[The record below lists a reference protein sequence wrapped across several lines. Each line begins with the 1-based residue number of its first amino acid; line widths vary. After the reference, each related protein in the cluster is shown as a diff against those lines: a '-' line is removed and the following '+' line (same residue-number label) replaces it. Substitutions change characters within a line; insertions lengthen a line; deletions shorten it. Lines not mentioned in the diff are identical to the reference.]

1 MNASIR
7 FASSVGVLSLAT
19 LAACSDA
26 TGTAAAGPMTV
37 SFSTTATATAT
48 ASRTGST
55 ARFALATAPTS
66 PLVITKAQLVISKAE
81 LARIG
86 ATCTTTTTT
95 SSSESECPDLKLG
108 PMLVDLPLDAT
119 AKGVLAVNL
128 PAGSY
133 QQYEAKIDAVMNETE
148 GDPAASSAFLAA
160 NPQFRGVS
168 IRVEG
173 TFNGQPFVYTSAAE
187 GELELTFNPPLVV
200 DGTAGNLTVH
210 VDLSS
215 WFLNPD
221 GSTIDPN
228 TATAGTA
235 ARETI
240 DNNIKRSFD
249 VFEDDDRDGRKN

>member
-7 FASSVGVLSLAT
+7 FASSLGVLSLAT

-26 TGTAAAGPMTV
+26 TGTAAAGPMTL
-37 SFSTTATATAT
+37 SFSTTAASMPATA
-48 ASRTGST
+48 
-55 ARFALATAPTS
+55 ARFPLATPPAN
-66 PLVITKAQLVISKAE
+66 PLVITKAQLVISKSE
-81 LARIG
+81 LARVG
-86 ATCTTTTTT
+86 GSCTTSTT
-95 SSSESECPDLKLG
+95 SSASESDCPDLKLG
-108 PMLVDLPLDAT
+108 PMLIDLPLDAG

-133 QQYEAKIDAVMNETE
+133 QQFEAKIDAVMNETE
-148 GDPAASSAFLAA
+148 GDPSASAAFLAA

-173 TFNGQPFVYTSAAE
+173 TYNGQPFVYTSAAE

-200 DGTAGNLTVH
+200 DGSAGNLTVH

-215 WFLNPD
+215 WFRNSD
-221 GSTIDPN
+221 GTTIDPN

-249 VFEDDDRDGRKN
+249 VFEDDDRDGRDN